1 MLNKILKF
9 VLIIFLFTSSEANSK
24 LIEVLRLEQI
34 CGTSKE
40 GKPGWDDKF
49 YGTITENTFQ
59 ATRYWKVKS
68 NDKKYKPG
76 DVGYEIYNGFK
87 KNDKFII
94 NVVGRYSIHSDRWK
108 YRFSVK
114 SQDTIKQIL
123 FRGIEAKRGS
133 KEWARQCN
141 LKSYDAVN
149 MDMAMSYI
157 KATKAL
163 NQKIKI
169 LETELSLNKVQS
181 NNTGSNK
188 KSVNDDLLLKKLNDA
203 LDENKRLKSKIK
215 KISNQNNINLTEVSK
230 ENKVTKKKEKKTNKQ
245 KISHQSDFELAQSF
259 ISDLKEFIKNNPNE
273 FDIIKTTELFIENQN
288 LLDGKWDDQTKKNYK
303 KLFKFTENSEKFS
316 KYHEEKNDKRY
327 KDYIAK
333 LKNEQNKLNENISLL
348 KNYLVENLG
357 SKQSK
362 KVLNEIK
369 NSEKILNDNDLK
381 KISDKNLKLS
391 EFINKLNNPKE
402 EKTTKSKTESINKEK
417 LSKKSSELLQKEKAK
432 KEIGKLKELKKDTLK
447 NLKSKLKTGDKIKD
461 KVDTGKIKGELNKLS
476 SLLGSNEDKEN
487 KVNKLLSKKEKKK
500 EKKKSD
506 KKSKNNSN
514 SNKTSKYQTVKL
526 NSNSEFYAK
535 DFFDENIKNNYLMI
549 ENCTSSGLYA
559 YSFSGSS
566 DSGCGS
572 GGFTKK
578 IMNMV
583 LKEPYNL
590 EYYAYSQ
597 SGDEL
602 VSSAMAIYDNEKSWS
617 VYKDPRWKISHN
629 QRVCQYEYKYKTTIE
644 LRAAGKDPNQPPAG
658 ELTDKDCVTGVS
670 VLTLDF
676 SFIKGDKINKFDGVR
691 KGQIIPIAFSIGA
704 DGFLNQSAQDL
715 NIKKKVSFVLKKNTE
730 SNKKK
735 ISEKMYMGREADKIL
750 IDTVAYMFPVL
761 REKDKIFDEYPL
773 KNESFKEDFK
783 KTYISIRDDPWGA
796 IILTSKLDE
805 PYQKS
810 ASILNSKFYT
820 PYKLDKNEVLTIE
833 KLKTIINEVVKDGNR
848 GMLIPDKRELALK
861 WKNISD
867 ASTNLEGCLLE
878 EADHESLLDCST
890 KYFSN
895 LEKNID
901 INARQTA
908 IYEQSLIYYTILTL
922 NEDASNPGIIKNY
935 HQNIRDNLKQ
945 FKKCSEAMISELE
958 YNSDYNLKDNLNK
971 GCISKLTDSIKF
983 SNDLSLKLNS

>member
-1 MLNKILKF
+1 MKHLKINFLILFIFFIFSSTSIAKEKSIDLLKMS
-9 VLIIFLFTSSEANSK
+9 L
-24 LIEVLRLEQI
+24 I
-34 CGTSKE
+34 CGPSKD
-40 GKPGWDDKF
+40 GRSPWKDHFFGLV
-49 YGTITENTFQ
+49 TNNTFQ
-59 ATRYWKVKS
+59 GTRYWKS
-68 NDKKYKPG
+68 SGDKRYKPG
-76 DVGYEIYNGFK
+76 DIGYEVFDGFK
-87 KNDKFII
+87 KKDKFII
-94 NVVGRYSIHSDRWK
+94 NVEGKYSMHADKWNYKFKINSE
-108 YRFSVK
+108 
-114 SQDTIKQIL
+114 QNIIQIL
-123 FRGIEAKRGS
+123 SRGVKATRG
-133 KEWARQCN
+133 KNEWARKCE
-141 LKSYDAVN
+141 LKSYDMVN
-149 MDMAMSYI
+149 VNTASSYL
-157 KATKAL
+157 KVTK
-163 NQKIKI
+163 
-169 LETELSLNKVQS
+169 V
-181 NNTGSNK
+181 
-188 KSVNDDLLLKKLNDA
+188 LND
-203 LDENKRLKSKIK
+203 KIK
-215 KISNQNNINLTEVSK
+215 KLENELNSKGVGVSQSATDKELLNKLNLALE
-230 ENKVTKKKEKKTNKQ
+230 ENKKLKSEIKKINTKKNIQVAEVTEKKQKEQEKKKKQEAIKKQ
-245 KISHQSDFELAQSF
+245 KISYQSDFELAQSF

-288 LLDGKWDDQTKKNYK
+288 LLDGKWDDQTKKNYQ

-333 LKNEQNKLNENISLL
+333 LKNEQNELNENISLL

-391 EFINKLNNPKE
+391 EFINELNNPKE
-402 EKTTKSKTESINKEK
+402 EKTIKSKTENTNKEK
-417 LSKKSSELLQKEKAK
+417 LSKKSNELLQKEKPK

-476 SLLGSNEDKEN
+476 SLLGSNEDKDN
-487 KVNKLLSKKEKKK
+487 KENKLLSKKEKKT

-506 KKSKNNSN
+506 KKSKSNSN

-549 ENCTSSGLYA
+549 ENCTSSGVYA
-559 YSFSGSS
+559 YSFGNRSEP
-566 DSGCGS
+566 GCGS

-590 EYYAYSQ
+590 EYFAFSQ

-602 VSSAMAIYDNEKSWS
+602 VSSAMAIFDNEKSWS
-617 VYKDPRWKISHN
+617 VYRDPRWKISHN
-629 QRVCQYEYKYKTTIE
+629 ERVCQYEYKYKTTIE

-676 SFIKGDKINKFDGVR
+676 SFIKGDNINKFDGVR
-691 KGQIIPIAFSIGA
+691 RGQIIPIAFSIGA
-704 DGFLNQSAQDL
+704 DGFLNQSAGDL

-783 KTYISIRDDPWGA
+783 KTYISIRDEDDPWGA

-820 PYKLDKNEVLTIE
+820 PYKLDKNEISTIE
-833 KLKTIINEVVKDGNR
+833 KLKTIINEIVKDGNR
-848 GMLIPDKRELALK
+848 GMLMPDKKELALK

-867 ASTNLEGCLLE
+867 ASTNLESCLLE
-878 EADHESLLDCST
+878 EVDHESLLDCS
-890 KYFSN
+890 
-895 LEKNID
+895 
-901 INARQTA
+901 
-908 IYEQSLIYYTILTL
+908 
-922 NEDASNPGIIKNY
+922 
-935 HQNIRDNLKQ
+935 
-945 FKKCSEAMISELE
+945 
-958 YNSDYNLKDNLNK
+958 
-971 GCISKLTDSIKF
+971 
-983 SNDLSLKLNS
+983 